1 MKPILWVEQD
11 NFYGLDHSSKQGL
24 FFDYNFDIRYDYDGD
39 PKQKPEKCGFSLTIH
54 KSGIKIES
62 KLGNSIKTLV
72 KYSEKYL
79 EIEKEKF
86 K

>member
-11 NFYGLDHSSKQGL
+11 NFFGLNSSSKQGI

-39 PKQKPEKCGFSLTIH
+39 PKQKPEKCGFNLTIH

-62 KLGNSIKTLV
+62 KLGNSISFLV
-72 KYSEKYL
+72 RYSEKYL
-79 EIEKEKF
+79 ESEKEKF